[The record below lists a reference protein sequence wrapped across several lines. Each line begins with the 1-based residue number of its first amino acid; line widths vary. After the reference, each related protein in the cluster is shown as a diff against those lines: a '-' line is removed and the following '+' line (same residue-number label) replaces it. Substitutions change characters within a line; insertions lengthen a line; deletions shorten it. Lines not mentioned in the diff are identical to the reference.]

1 MTMRLLVTLVFSIA
15 IFQMAQAQTV
25 LIECDEA
32 IGEAKSVLRVVSV
45 PDGKVNIK
53 EFDSADEAKFAY
65 IEAIEKMNIALFKV
79 KEFELTKYQKGGET
93 YFRYSTFLTVD
104 VSSGGGPM
112 RMPQGDPGMPQGD
125 PGMPQGH

>member
-1 MTMRLLVTLVFSIA
+1 MRLLLTLVFSIA
-15 IFQMAQAQTV
+15 IFQMTQAQTV

-104 VSSGGGPM
+104 VSSGEGPM
-112 RMPQGDPGMPQGD
+112 GMPQGD
-125 PGMPQGH
+125 PGMPQADPGMPQGH